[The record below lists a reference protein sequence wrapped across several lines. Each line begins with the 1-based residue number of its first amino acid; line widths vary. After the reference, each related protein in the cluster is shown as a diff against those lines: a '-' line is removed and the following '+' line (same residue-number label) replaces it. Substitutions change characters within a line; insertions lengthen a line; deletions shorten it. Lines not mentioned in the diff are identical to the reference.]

1 MNFSAKTVWIT
12 GASAGMGA
20 AVAELIAEKCSQ
32 LILSGRN
39 LEALNKISAQLSR
52 NGLSV
57 YVIPFD
63 LQDEGSVI
71 NAYNTV
77 KKEALIV
84 DALLQFGGLSHRSL
98 ALDTETDVERKIM
111 EVNYF
116 GTVKLAKLVLKD
128 MIQQKAGLL
137 AATSSIVGK
146 FGFPY
151 RSSYSA
157 AKHALHGYFE
167 TIRAE
172 NVDNNIKVSI
182 IIPGRVAT
190 NFSMH
195 ALLKDGAAHGK
206 MDQGLEN
213 GISVESAAK
222 KIVKSLERE
231 KKEIL
236 VGGKELLMVHLRRWI
251 PSLAYRL
258 AAKVSPT

>member
-12 GASAGMGA
+12 GASAGIGA
-20 AVAELIAEKCSQ
+20 AVAALIAKQCSI

-39 LEALNKISAQLSR
+39 VEALNKKSAQISR
-52 NGLSV
+52 DGLRV
-57 YVIPFD
+57 CVIPFD
-63 LQDEGSVI
+63 LEKEESIIG
-71 NAYNTV
+71 AYETV
-77 KKEALIV
+77 KREGLLV

-98 ALDTETDVERKIM
+98 ALDTETSVERKIM

-116 GTVKLAKLVLKD
+116 GTVKLAKLVLED
-128 MIQQKAGLL
+128 MVKRKSGLL
-137 AATSSIVGK
+137 TATSSIVGK

-151 RSSYSA
+151 RSTYSA

-172 NVDNNIKVSI
+172 NVHNNIKVSL

-190 NFSMH
+190 DFSVR
-195 ALLKDGAAHGK
+195 ALLKDGSAHGK

-222 KIVKSLERE
+222 KIVKSLEKE
-231 KKEIL
+231 KKEVL
-236 VGGKELLMVHLRRWI
+236 VGGKELLMVHFRRWI

-258 AAKVSPT
+258 ASKVSPT